1 MFKVGDMVT
10 VRTVHNRKYQSIL
23 GFVTRV
29 FQRQRNA
36 ITVTYLTPVSRGRV
50 LRPSENYFS
59 PYSSIKLVS
68 SAESKTQEESNV

>member
-1 MFKVGDMVT
+1 MFKVGDMIT
-10 VRTVHNRKYQSIL
+10 VRTNHNRKMQNIL

-29 FQRQRNA
+29 FPRQLGA

-50 LRPSENYFS
+50 LRPSENFFS

-68 SAESKTQEESNV
+68 STESKTQEELDV

>member
-10 VRTVHNRKYQSIL
+10 VRTIHNRKMQNIL

-29 FQRQRNA
+29 YLRQRNA
-36 ITVTYLTPVSRGRV
+36 ITVTYLTPVFRGRV
-50 LRPSENYFS
+50 LRPSENYYS

-68 SAESKTQEESNV
+68 STESKTQEELNV